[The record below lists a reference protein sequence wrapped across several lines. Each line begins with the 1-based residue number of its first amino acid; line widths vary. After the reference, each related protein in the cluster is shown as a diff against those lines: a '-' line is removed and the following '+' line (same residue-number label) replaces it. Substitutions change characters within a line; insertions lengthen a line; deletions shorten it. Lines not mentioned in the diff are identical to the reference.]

1 MQKKIQNNKI
11 IIDNLLPENESK
23 VIIDRYYGEHF
34 PGYFKNYVVDESQV
48 VEESKKHQYQ
58 FTHHVLR
65 EDGNIVTEQDNWQM
79 LFPIFNRI
87 HPNTFVRIKANL
99 VPRTEKIY
107 VHGFHC
113 DCMVPL
119 SITGIY
125 YMNTNDG
132 YTAFADGDKVESIA
146 NRIVLFPS
154 NMEHSGS
161 TCTNA
166 NSRVALNINF
176 IPRFHE
182 DSMYKDILTIEQ
194 WNEIVKWCDKI
205 D

>member
-34 PGYFKNYVVDESQV
+34 PWYFKNYVVDESQV

-87 HPNTFVRIKANL
+87 HPNTFVRIKAILFQGLKKINL
-99 VPRTEKIY
+99 
-107 VHGFHC
+107 
-113 DCMVPL
+113 
-119 SITGIY
+119 
-125 YMNTNDG
+125 
-132 YTAFADGDKVESIA
+132 
-146 NRIVLFPS
+146 
-154 NMEHSGS
+154 
-161 TCTNA
+161 
-166 NSRVALNINF
+166 
-176 IPRFHE
+176 HE
-182 DSMYKDILTIEQ
+182 FT
-194 WNEIVKWCDKI
+194 WV
-205 D
+205 

>member
-34 PGYFKNYVVDESQV
+34 PWYFKNYVVDESQV

-99 VPRTEKIY
+99 VPKTEKI
-107 VHGFHC
+107 
-113 DCMVPL
+113 
-119 SITGIY
+119 
-125 YMNTNDG
+125 
-132 YTAFADGDKVESIA
+132 
-146 NRIVLFPS
+146 
-154 NMEHSGS
+154 
-161 TCTNA
+161 
-166 NSRVALNINF
+166 
-176 IPRFHE
+176 
-182 DSMYKDILTIEQ
+182 
-194 WNEIVKWCDKI
+194 
-205 D
+205 